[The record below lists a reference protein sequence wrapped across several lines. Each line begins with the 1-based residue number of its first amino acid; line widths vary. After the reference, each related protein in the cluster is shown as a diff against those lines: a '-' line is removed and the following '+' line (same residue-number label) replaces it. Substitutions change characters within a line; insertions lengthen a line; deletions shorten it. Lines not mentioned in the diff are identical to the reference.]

1 MPQETNLN
9 VSPYFDDFDPNKGFY
24 KVLFKP
30 GLPIQSREL
39 TSLQSIL
46 QNQIEQLGT
55 HLFKEGSVVIPGQ
68 INYNNTIFAV
78 EVETDYLGVPISS
91 YAIDLVNLYIRGQ
104 NSNVKAKIVFS
115 VGPEYSQRGYYT
127 LFVSYV
133 STGINGK
140 EVFDDNETLTLESN
154 LSSSV
159 INFQSGQGFAITAA
173 TNSTSIGSAVFL
185 SEGVY
190 YLRGTFVKVDAQT
203 LILDAHNQFPTYR
216 VGLEIFED
224 IITSGF
230 DSSLTDNA
238 KGFNNYAAPG
248 ADRLKITAVLTKK
261 PLESDKNENFVELLV
276 VRDGNIQH
284 IEDKVKYNEL
294 AEELARRTF
303 NESGNFYVKPF
314 TIHARESLNDRKGNN
329 GIFLKGQLTYNN
341 NIPSDD
347 LGTYKISPGKA
358 FIRGFEVDS
367 RTVHYLDFEKTRTT
381 KKLEDQAVNY
391 YTGPTLSL
399 NRVIG
404 APRIGFSTSSIIS
417 LRDSRIGVTSTTAS
431 GKEIGIARVYDYALE
446 SGSYS
451 SVAGVL
457 NEWDISMYDIQTY
470 TELTLNQAITLTAPT
485 YIEGK
490 SSGASGH
497 LRFNTTTGIVT
508 AYGTKGSFIKGEKL
522 IFNGIDSNR
531 IITNPI
537 EYKISDVKSLYSS
550 VGTGQTFNG
559 DTKVSTVLTVG
570 SVTISPKSGTA
581 PGISTVTNNRIDFRA
596 IVKTGD
602 LVAFTNTLLTNT
614 SVKTYAKVSS
624 IIDRNNITIVGITTV
639 PNINDGGLPTS
650 SIVPADFEILGT
662 SLRSSTDNT
671 LYTPLPKKFI
681 ASVDLTKSNLSIKKE
696 FNVIITANAT
706 NTIQAGTDES
716 FLPFDEERYVLINS
730 TGGFEELT
738 EDKFRFS
745 NGGKELR
752 DRKSVV

>member
-68 INYNNTIFAV
+68 INYNNTLFAV
-78 EVETDYLGVPISS
+78 EVETDYLGIPISS
-91 YAIDLVNLYIRGQ
+91 YATNLINVYIRGQ
-104 NSNVKAKIVFS
+104 SSNVRAKIVFS

-127 LFVSYV
+127 LFVSYI
-133 STGINGK
+133 STGNNGK
-140 EVFDDNETLTLESN
+140 EVFDDNETLTLEAN
-154 LSSSV
+154 LSSSIV
-159 INFQSGQGFAITAA
+159 NFQSGQGFAITAA
-173 TNSTSIGSAVFL
+173 TNSTSVGSAVFL

-190 YLRGTFVKVDAQT
+190 YLRGTFVKVDPQT
-203 LILDAHNQFPTYR
+203 LILDAHNQYPTYR
-216 VGLEIFED
+216 VGLEIFEE

-230 DSSLTDNA
+230 DPSLTDNA

-248 ADRLKITAVLTKK
+248 ADRLKISAVLTKK
-261 PLESDKNENFVELLV
+261 PLESDKNENFVELMV
-276 VRDGNIQH
+276 IREGNIQH

-303 NESGNFYVKPF
+303 NQAGNFYVKPF
-314 TIHARESLNDRKGNN
+314 SISARESLNDRKGNN

-381 KKLEDQAVNY
+381 KTLSDQAVNY

-399 NRVIG
+399 NRVVG

-431 GKEIGIARVYDYALE
+431 GKEIGVARVYDYALE

-457 NEWDISMYDIQTY
+457 NEWDISLYDIQPY
-470 TELTLNQAITLTAPT
+470 TELTLNQAVTLNAPT

-508 AYGTKGSFIKGEKL
+508 AYEVRGSFIKGEKL
-522 IFNGIDSNR
+522 IFNGVDSNR

-537 EYKISDVKSLYSS
+537 QYKISDVKSLYSS

-559 DTKVSTVLTVG
+559 DTKLSTLFSVG
-570 SVTISPKSGTA
+570 SVVISPKSGTS
-581 PGISTVTNNRIDFRA
+581 PGISTVTNTSVDFRS
-596 IVKTGD
+596 ITKVGD
-602 LVAFTNTLLTNT
+602 LVAFTNTLLGNS

-624 IIDRNNITIVGITTV
+624 ITNSNNIVIVGINTV
-639 PNINDGGLPTS
+639 TNINDGGLPTS
-650 SIVPADFEILGT
+650 SISATDFEILGS
-662 SLRSSTDNT
+662 SLKSSSDNT
-671 LYTPLPKKFI
+671 LYTPLP
-681 ASVDLTKSNLSIKKE
+681 
-696 FNVIITANAT
+696 
-706 NTIQAGTDES
+706 
-716 FLPFDEERYVLINS
+716 
-730 TGGFEELT
+730 
-738 EDKFRFS
+738 
-745 NGGKELR
+745 
-752 DRKSVV
+752 